1 MLVVIPLVALAL
13 GFGWWLSSGRYVST
27 DNAYVGANKSLIA
40 PQVTGAIAAVH
51 VVEGQKVKV
60 GDPLFDIDSKPY
72 DIALALAKG
81 KLEAAKVEFANLQ
94 SGFSSNVDQIKMG
107 EDAVKVR
114 QADFDRKNDLAISR
128 SGTAA
133 DRDTSMANLIQAKQI
148 LEFVKW
154 QQATVKVKL
163 GGGPATTI
171 DQFPDYMQ
179 AKAAVDDAERNLRNT
194 KVLAPIDGV
203 ATQVPEI
210 ELGRVSA
217 AGQPI
222 FAIVADTGLWVDANP
237 KESDLTYVHVG
248 LPATVSVDTFP
259 DKEWKGTICSIAPGT
274 GAQFAI
280 LPPQNASGNWVKVV
294 QRVPLRFCFDP
305 KDDTTGLRAGHEH
318 LSDRRHR
325 TGANPRRH
333 ARRAQE
339 VGGRLC
345 RHPPGS
351 ADRRHPMNAQAP
363 APPLYETISP
373 TLKWLLTVCIMMATI
388 MQALDTTIANV
399 ALPYMQGSLATTQD
413 QINWVLTSY
422 IVAAAIMTSP
432 LGWMATRFGRKKL
445 FIVCTAGFTVASM
458 LCGVALS
465 IEQMVAYRLL
475 QGVFGAALVPL
486 SQAVMLDIFPPAKR
500 GSAMAIWGMGVMLGP
515 IMGPTLGGW
524 LTDSYSWRWVFFVNL
539 PFGILT
545 TVGLWVFMS
554 ETPTRRDVPFSW
566 FGFLSLSLGIGS
578 LQMMLDRG
586 EQLGWFESTEIW
598 IELVLAIIGF
608 YFFLADCLTSA
619 RPFISVRIF
628 KDWNFSIALVFMFL
642 VGIMLLASMALVTPF
657 IQNLLNYPVFSSGV
671 LLGTRGIGTFVGMFL
686 VGRLSGRVD
695 NRIMILIG
703 LVLSSSSLWL
713 MVGWNLDVSARTIT
727 INSVAQGLGLGFIF
741 VPLNTIAFASLPG
754 ELRTEGAALWTLIR
768 NIGSSV
774 GISVVIARLTSMT
787 TMFHSQLVEHATP
800 FNDALQNAECI
811 DDLGTRPPQHG
822 DALKGSS
829 PSRRR

>member
-1 MLVVIPLVALAL
+1 
-13 GFGWWLSSGRYVST
+13 
-27 DNAYVGANKSLIA
+27 
-40 PQVTGAIAAVH
+40 
-51 VVEGQKVKV
+51 
-60 GDPLFDIDSKPY
+60 
-72 DIALALAKG
+72 
-81 KLEAAKVEFANLQ
+81 
-94 SGFSSNVDQIKMG
+94 
-107 EDAVKVR
+107 
-114 QADFDRKNDLAISR
+114 
-128 SGTAA
+128 
-133 DRDTSMANLIQAKQI
+133 
-148 LEFVKW
+148 
-154 QQATVKVKL
+154 
-163 GGGPATTI
+163 
-171 DQFPDYMQ
+171 
-179 AKAAVDDAERNLRNT
+179 
-194 KVLAPIDGV
+194 
-203 ATQVPEI
+203 
-210 ELGRVSA
+210 
-217 AGQPI
+217 
-222 FAIVADTGLWVDANP
+222 
-237 KESDLTYVHVG
+237 
-248 LPATVSVDTFP
+248 
-259 DKEWKGTICSIAPGT
+259 
-274 GAQFAI
+274 
-280 LPPQNASGNWVKVV
+280 
-294 QRVPLRFCFDP
+294 
-305 KDDTTGLRAGHEH
+305 
-318 LSDRRHR
+318 
-325 TGANPRRH
+325 
-333 ARRAQE
+333 
-339 VGGRLC
+339 
-345 RHPPGS
+345 
-351 ADRRHPMNAQAP
+351 MNAQAP
-363 APPLYETISP
+363 ALPLYETISP

-545 TVGLWVFMS
+545 TAGLWVFMS

-586 EQLGWFESTEIW
+586 EQLGWFESPEIW
-598 IELVLAIIGF
+598 IEMVLAIIGF

-671 LLGTRGIGTFVGMFL
+671 LLGTRGIGTFVGMFV
-686 VGRLSGRVD
+686 VGRLSGRID

-703 LVLSSSSLWL
+703 LVLSSASLYL
-713 MVGWNLDVSARTIT
+713 MVGWNLDVSAQTIV

-800 FNDALQNAECI
+800 FNDALRMPNASMVW
-811 DDLGTRPPQHG
+811 GHG
-822 DALKGSS
+822 LPSMAMLEGMITQQAAIMAYSNSFLFMTFVSLCAFPLLALIRS
-829 PSRRR
+829 PKSVATAASREAAAHAVMD